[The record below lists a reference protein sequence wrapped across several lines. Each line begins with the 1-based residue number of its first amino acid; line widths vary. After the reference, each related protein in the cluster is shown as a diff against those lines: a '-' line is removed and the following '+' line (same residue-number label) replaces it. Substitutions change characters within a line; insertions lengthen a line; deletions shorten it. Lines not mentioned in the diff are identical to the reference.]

1 MTRITLHIALIVLAI
16 VFAVISMI
24 PARPGTTQPRFTVNW
39 WGLSWV
45 TFLLS
50 CLPP

>member
-24 PARPGTTQPRFTVNW
+24 SRAPWYHAAAFHR
-39 WGLSWV
+39 
-45 TFLLS
+45 
-50 CLPP
+50 